1 MMSATLQRRGFI
13 KHLMAVLLAPL
24 GGGILGTRRAA
35 AGAAAR
41 PASPV
46 MRRDNCSFVADLRAA
61 RAREFSLGSLSRPA
75 AVRCPLCG
83 DWIEAASL
91 DG

>member
-13 KHLMAVLLAPL
+13 KHLMAVLLAPW
-24 GGGILGTRRAA
+24 GSGILGPQKA
-35 AGAAAR
+35 AAAR

-46 MRRDNCSFVADLRAA
+46 RRDNCSFVADLRAA